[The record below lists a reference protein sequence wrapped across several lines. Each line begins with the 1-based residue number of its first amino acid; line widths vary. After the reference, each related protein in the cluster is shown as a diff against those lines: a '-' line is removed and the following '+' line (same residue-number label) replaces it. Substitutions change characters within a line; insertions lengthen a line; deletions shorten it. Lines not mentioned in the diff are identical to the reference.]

1 MSQSFAHDGGIEPRS
16 GASPDGSLDEQLAA
30 EITDHLAAAA
40 GDLKRR
46 GEAEDE
52 AARLA
57 LVRFGDVAR
66 VKRQC
71 WWIHNGE
78 EVMFRTVGIALLSL
92 LTIGVAVVGFGGWQ
106 LQRNL
111 ASRTEEMSQQL
122 ASLTTTQ
129 QEMLA
134 QPRPPEITGLAYL
147 GDPSRPAKD
156 IEIQV
161 FRFSEEPPS
170 NMSPRVSGV
179 TTRRLRTDSR
189 GHFDSGILQSGEY
202 CVLGP
207 LLDPEGQADDHQL
220 IFSQLQSGPLYLT
233 AGVGNST
240 VELDLAASGRIRLAV
255 TNIPNSVTI
264 ADEEVRVLVS
274 TTVSTEEVRK
284 YFERRPVPPSD
295 EPPRGGW
302 PLPLPPYDIAATGS
316 QRPADLPRA
325 WWLPPRD
332 YSIALNLSLLRTKK
346 QGSQPA
352 PFSVNTKW
360 VTSAVKL
367 TPNATAI
374 LTVSVPGDPLEKR
387 IGAAVNEF
395 ERNSQAKL
403 GIGSDISPI
412 LKSVADEIELNVAL
426 DMEETAVAR

>member
-1 MSQSFAHDGGIEPRS
+1 M
-16 GASPDGSLDEQLAA
+16 
-30 EITDHLAAAA
+30 
-40 GDLKRR
+40 RR

-57 LVRFGDVAR
+57 LARFGDVAR

-78 EVMFRTVGIALLSL
+78 EVMFRTAGIALLSL

-111 ASRTEEMSQQL
+111 ASRTEELSEQL

-129 QEMLA
+129 QAMLA
-134 QPRPPEITGLAYL
+134 QQRPPEITGLAYL
-147 GDPSRPAKD
+147 GDPSKPAKD
-156 IEIQV
+156 VEIQV
-161 FRFSEEPPS
+161 FRFSEEPPY

-179 TTRRLRTDSR
+179 ITRRLRTDSR

-202 CVLGP
+202 CLLGP

-233 AGVGNST
+233 AGVGKST

-255 TNIPNSVTI
+255 TDIPNSVTI

-274 TTVSTEEVRK
+274 MTASTEEVRR
-284 YFERRPVPPSD
+284 YFERKPVPPSD

-302 PLPLPPYDIAATGS
+302 PLPLPKPPNDIAAVDS

-332 YSIALNLSLLRTKK
+332 YSVMLNLSLLRTKK
-346 QGSQPA
+346 QGSQQA
-352 PFSVNTKW
+352 PFSVNAKW
-360 VTSAVKL
+360 VTSALKL

-387 IGAAVNEF
+387 FEAAVKEF
-395 ERNSQAKL
+395 EKNSQAKL

-412 LKSVADEIELNVAL
+412 LKSVADEIELSVAVA
-426 DMEETAVAR
+426 MEETGVEQ